1 MKTLLL
7 NQNTVLKRFVF
18 KSKMYDRKISQ
29 LSNKH
34 INNFWRNKIY
44 VFNLDLCGH
53 KTGVFNRS
61 KIM

>member
-1 MKTLLL
+1 MH
-7 NQNTVLKRFVF
+7 TVLASFV
-18 KSKMYDRKISQ
+18 SNPMMYDQKISK
-29 LSNKH
+29 LSNNR
-34 INNFWRNKIY
+34 INNFWRNEMISN